1 MPFIG
6 LLAPLIGGA
15 VKTMC
20 MSMLSEKLL
29 QQVILILLRRLVSST
44 ENKVDDQIL
53 EAYEKSIAA

>member
-1 MPFIG
+1 MVG

-29 QQVILILLRRLVSST
+29 QQVILILLRRLVDYT
-44 ENKVDDQIL
+44 DNKVDDKIL
-53 EAYEKSIAA
+53 KAYEDSLAK

>member
-1 MPFIG
+1 MIG
-6 LLAPLIGGA
+6 LLAPLVGGV

-53 EAYEKSIAA
+53 EAYEKSISA

>member
-1 MPFIG
+1 MIG

-29 QQVILILLRRLVSST
+29 QQVILILLRRLVAST
-44 ENKVDDQIL
+44 ENTVDDQL
-53 EAYEKSIAA
+53 LKAYEDSLAKK

>member
-1 MPFIG
+1 MPVIG

-44 ENKVDDQIL
+44 ANKVDDQIL
-53 EAYEKSIAA
+53 EAYEKSISA